1 MTEKSNHSK
10 VRELLRLEAAAIER
24 AASRLRPDQI
34 DRAIE
39 LLSCCDGKTIITG
52 VGKSGVIG
60 QKIAQ
65 TLTSTGTVSVFV
77 HPSDALHGGLGIV
90 AENDVV
96 IAISNSGETDEIL
109 AILPAL
115 RARKAKLITIVGNLA
130 STLAR
135 QSDVALDASVDKEAC
150 PLNLAPTTSTTVAL
164 AIGDALAMTLME
176 VKGMSAEDFA
186 ANHPAGRLGK
196 RLTLRVKDLMHK
208 NPAISPTANWIDV
221 VRAISEYTLG
231 AVTVI
236 DGGGKLLGIITDGD
250 LRRVIQR
257 TSPEKLQHLT
267 AEAMMTS
274 SPVTSAHDSLAY
286 EALQLMENRSS
297 QISVLPV
304 TNGDGRCV
312 GLIRLHDIV
321 RSGL

>member
-1 MTEKSNHSK
+1 
-10 VRELLRLEAAAIER
+10 
-24 AASRLRPDQI
+24 
-34 DRAIE
+34 
-39 LLSCCDGKTIITG
+39 
-52 VGKSGVIG
+52 
-60 QKIAQ
+60 
-65 TLTSTGTVSVFV
+65 
-77 HPSDALHGGLGIV
+77 
-90 AENDVV
+90 
-96 IAISNSGETDEIL
+96 
-109 AILPAL
+109 
-115 RARKAKLITIVGNLA
+115 
-130 STLAR
+130 
-135 QSDVALDASVDKEAC
+135 
-150 PLNLAPTTSTTVAL
+150 L

-196 RLTLRVKDLMHK
+196 RLTLRVKDLMHP
-208 NPAISPTANWIDV
+208 NPSISPTASWIEV
-221 VRAISEYTLG
+221 VRTISDHTLG
-231 AVTVI
+231 AATVI
-236 DGGGKLLGIITDGD
+236 DDGGKLLGIITDGD

-267 AEAMMTS
+267 AETMMTS